1 MKSLTISASDKQLS
15 KLRNGH
21 RVRIMPAIAG
31 EGVNLIVDPARY
43 DSITK
48 TFAKG
53 KGTTISLTPEELSAN
68 KGVEGMGIFSKVKKG
83 LKKVGKALSSKEAMK
98 VYGETA
104 KIAAPIL
111 IKAAVA
117 AATRSPAAAAATPT
131 PTSGSGLYLSTRGA
145 GVCGRGSL
153 LNVSNSHLP
162 PALQSQNASANFH
175 FHTQMPAK
183 LQLIEESGGAEAY
196 SAPAVKHLRGRGLY
210 L

>member
-43 DSITK
+43 DQITK

-117 AATRSPAAAAATPT
+117 SATRSPAAAAATPT
-131 PTSGSGLYLSTRGA
+131 PTAGSGLYLRGS

-183 LQLIEESGGAEAY
+183 LQMIEESGGAETY

>member
-1 MKSLTISASDKQLS
+1 MKSLVISASDKQLS

-31 EGVNLIVDPARY
+31 EGVNLIVDPSRY
-43 DSITK
+43 DQITK

-68 KGVEGMGIFSKVKKG
+68 KGVEGEGIFSKVKKG

-117 AATRSPAAAAATPT
+117 SATRSPAAAAATPV
-131 PTSGSGLYLSTRGA
+131 PTSGSGLYLRGA

-162 PALQSQNASANFH
+162 PALQSQNASANFQ
-175 FHTQMPAK
+175 FWTQMPNK
-183 LQLIEESGGAEAY
+183 LQLIEQSGSAEEY
-196 SAPAVKHLRGRGLY
+196 SAPAVKHMRGKGLY

>member
-117 AATRSPAAAAATPT
+117 SATRSPAAAAATPT
-131 PTSGSGLYLSTRGA
+131 PTAGSGLYLRGA
-145 GVCGRGSL
+145 GVCGRGAL
-153 LNVSNSHLP
+153 LNVHNSHLP
-162 PALQSQNASANFH
+162 PALQSQNASANFQ

-183 LQLIEESGGAEAY
+183 LQLIEESGAAEAY